1 MKKLLAI
8 IGLLFA
14 FGSIATATEY
24 YSTIDEQ
31 LRHEYFENNVKNQF
45 KKCWR
50 RPATTRSQDKSINLA
65 FTLDQNGNVVNA
77 KIVGSSGLKRYDDF
91 AIKALYKAAPFGK
104 FPPKYKGKTMSFQY
118 VILVI

>member
-31 LRHEYFENNVKNQF
+31 LRHEYFENNVKIKFRNVGEDQLLQEVKINQ
-45 KKCWR
+45 
-50 RPATTRSQDKSINLA
+50 
-65 FTLDQNGNVVNA
+65 
-77 KIVGSSGLKRYDDF
+77 
-91 AIKALYKAAPFGK
+91 
-104 FPPKYKGKTMSFQY
+104 
-118 VILVI
+118 LV

>member
-31 LRHEYFENNVKNQF
+31 LRHEYFENNVKNQIQ
-45 KKCWR
+45 KCWR
-50 RPATTRSQDKSINLA
+50 RPATTRSQDKSISLV
-65 FTLDQNGNVVNA
+65 FTLDQNGNVVKA
-77 KIVGSSGLKRYDDF
+77 RIAGSSGLKRYDDS